1 MRSRVLIPAVVA
13 VAVVVGLVGVWLA
26 LRGSGPGAEG
36 ADANVG
42 ASATPGTPPATQ
54 CPGYAGPAERLT
66 FPSTAADRHVLSGA
80 STGPKDA
87 PLLVILRPGCS
98 SAICQWLPWADR
110 ISADT
115 GAQAIVFDRRGIG
128 ATGGVFDPALE
139 PADIQGAVAAAAGT
153 ATPDVVLIGS
163 SLGSTSVQSAV
174 GVLDPQP
181 CATVL
186 VSPVTAALSTPPENT
201 WLVWETQ
208 GAAVNEVART
218 LVTRASTPSAVH
230 TLPVAS
236 SQHSGVLIR
245 NNPPVLNFLVQAVRS
260 CAGER

>member
-1 MRSRVLIPAVVA
+1 MRSRVLISAVVA
-13 VAVVVGLVGVWLA
+13 VAVVVGLIGVWFA
-26 LRGSGPGAEG
+26 LRGNGPGAEG
-36 ADANVG
+36 ADAEVG
-42 ASATPGTPPATQ
+42 ASATPGTALAAQ
-54 CPGYAGPAERLT
+54 CPGYTGPAKRLT

-80 STGPKDA
+80 STGPSGA
-87 PLLVILRPGCS
+87 PVLVILRPGSS

-128 ATGGVFDPALE
+128 ATGGEFDPALE
-139 PADIQGAVAAAAGT
+139 PADIQGAIAAGSRT
-153 ATPDVVLIGS
+153 RTPSVVLIGS

-174 GVLDPQP
+174 GVLNPPP

-186 VSPVTAALSTPPENT
+186 VSPVSPALSTLPENT

-218 LVTRASTPSAVH
+218 LVGRASTPTSVH
-230 TLPVAS
+230 TLPVGS

-245 NNPPVLNFLVQAVRS
+245 NNPPVLDFLVEAVRS
-260 CAGER
+260 CPAGG